1 MLQFNPQLINEQM
14 QARKALSNRNFISLC
29 HFWMEN
35 DLGICSN
42 LFKLHALFEYH
53 ENTLEDVMNER
64 EDKGWSDAE
73 VLDFMRQMI
82 SGLSFL

>member
-1 MLQFNPQLINEQM
+1 
-14 QARKALSNRNFISLC
+14 
-29 HFWMEN
+29 MEN